1 MVEVENQLFTI
12 FGNFIRDLSK
22 TYPEIKS
29 CLYRNYEDCLLEG
42 DKSLSDFP
50 KLEKFLK
57 LISEHEKMI
66 TDKNLEFFDLEIEF
80 LEEITFKRLWTK
92 NISNKTRESI
102 WKYLQTFQIIN
113 INLRSS
119 QQLKDVL
126 SQIGTDT
133 EVEVDRST
141 AKDLKKLKK
150 LSEGVRE
157 EVKEEES
164 DLDQML
170 APLMESGIGDI
181 AKEVAKNMDI
191 EKMFGSVDENS
202 NPMEI
207 MAQMMNPEKM
217 GSIFQNINSVMEQ
230 KMDSGELTK
239 DSLKSEAEGMMGTLG
254 ESPMFKNMMQG
265 LDPTM
270 DRSSTS
276 RGDGDSQ
283 PVPEELTKEEKQKKL
298 REKINE
304 KKANR

>member
-1 MVEVENQLFTI
+1 MSDVDNQLFTI

-42 DKSLSDFP
+42 DKSLSEQP
-50 KLEKFLK
+50 KLEKFLA
-57 LISEHEKMI
+57 LIGEHEKMI
-66 TDKNLEFFDLEIEF
+66 TDKNLEFFDIEVEF
-80 LEEITFKRLWTK
+80 LEEISFKNLWSK

-119 QQLKDVL
+119 QQLKDAL

-133 EVEVDRST
+133 QIEVDRST

-150 LSEGVRE
+150 LSEGVKE

-170 APLMESGIGDI
+170 GPLMDSGIGDI
-181 AKEVAKNMDI
+181 AKEVAKTMDI

-202 NPMEI
+202 NPMDI
-207 MAQMMNPEKM
+207 MSQMMNPEKM
-217 GSIFQNINSVMEQ
+217 GAIFQNINSVMEQ

-239 DSLKSEAEGMMGTLG
+239 DSLKSEAEGMMGSLG
-254 ESPMFKNMMQG
+254 ENPMFKNMMQG
-265 LDPTM
+265 LDPNVV
-270 DRSSTS
+270 
-276 RGDGDSQ
+276 SQ
-283 PVPEELTKEEKQKKL
+283 ENHTVKEELTKEEKQKKL

>member
-1 MVEVENQLFTI
+1 MVEVEGQLFTI

-42 DKSLSDFP
+42 DKSLSDMP
-50 KLEKFLK
+50 KLEKFLG
-57 LISEHEKMI
+57 LIGDHEKLI
-66 TDKNLEFFDLEIEF
+66 TDKNLEFFDLEVEF
-80 LEEITFKRLWTK
+80 LEDISFKILWTK

-119 QQLKDVL
+119 QQLKDAL

-133 EVEVDRST
+133 EVEVNRKT

-150 LSEGVRE
+150 LSSSVKE

-164 DLDQML
+164 ELDQML
-170 APLMESGIGDI
+170 GPLMDSGIGDI
-181 AKEVAKNMDI
+181 AKEVAKTMDI
-191 EKMFGSVDENS
+191 EKMFGSINENS
-202 NPMEI
+202 NPMEL

-239 DSLKSEAEGMMGTLG
+239 DSLKSEAEGMMGSLG
-254 ESPMFKNMMQG
+254 ENAMFKNMMKG
-265 LDPTM
+265 LDPNMASADTGG
-270 DRSSTS
+270 SVTEETI
-276 RGDGDSQ
+276 Q
-283 PVPEELTKEEKQKKL
+283 ELTKEEKQKKL